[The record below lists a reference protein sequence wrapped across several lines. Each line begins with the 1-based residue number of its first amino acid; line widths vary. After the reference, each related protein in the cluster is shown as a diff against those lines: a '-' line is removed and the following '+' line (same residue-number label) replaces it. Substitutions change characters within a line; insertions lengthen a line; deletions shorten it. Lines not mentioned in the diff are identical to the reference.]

1 MMVEHLDSKKRR
13 ELDYALM
20 PRAATVINDPDLPE
34 ELQGLR
40 PPSWYG
46 DGTPTGMLS
55 GFDV

>member
-1 MMVEHLDSKKRR
+1 MVENLDAKKRR

-20 PRAATVINDPDLPE
+20 PRSAAVIDDPDMPV

-46 DGTPTGMLS
+46 DGTATGALS
-55 GFDV
+55 GFDL